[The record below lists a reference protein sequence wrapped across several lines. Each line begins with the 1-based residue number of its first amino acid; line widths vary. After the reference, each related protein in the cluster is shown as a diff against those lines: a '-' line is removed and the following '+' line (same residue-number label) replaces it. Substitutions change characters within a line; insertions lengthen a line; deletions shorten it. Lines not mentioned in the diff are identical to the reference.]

1 MPRQG
6 QDELVGPGVILP
18 RGPADVLQ
26 ILAPV
31 RIDLANDLQPIHVLR
46 VHHLLQRSEL
56 GLVHARC
63 RANLLEELLHGRDA
77 LAAAI
82 LRLLTHPDEAKAL
95 GDQARAALRSRGMTL
110 SQSLATLSD
119 LYASLATSRAE
130 TPGPLLR
137 VRMRRAMTVY
147 RMLRLVDQR
156 RRSLVSQRP

>member
-1 MPRQG
+1 
-6 QDELVGPGVILP
+6 LVEDGVTGILVEPGE
-18 RGPADVLQ
+18 PA
-26 ILAPV
+26 
-31 RIDLANDLQPIHVLR
+31 
-46 VHHLLQRSEL
+46 S
-56 GLVHARC
+56 
-63 RANLLEELLHGRDA
+63 

-119 LYASLATSRAE
+119 LYELLAASQGESPRL
-130 TPGPLLR
+130 LLR